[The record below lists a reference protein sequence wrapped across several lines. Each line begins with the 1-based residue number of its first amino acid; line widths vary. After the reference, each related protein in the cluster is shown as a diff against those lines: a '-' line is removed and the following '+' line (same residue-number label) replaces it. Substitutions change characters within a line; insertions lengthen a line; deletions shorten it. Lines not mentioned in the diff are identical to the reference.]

1 MTDIASGKQIS
12 SPKILHGFAHQN
24 TVHNN
29 VALGDHVLNE
39 ELVLGGD
46 IALQGVVISQE
57 VDDFAFA
64 QIGQGYKDVVSCIE
78 PENPCLR

>member
-12 SPKILHGFAHQN
+12 SPKILNGFAHQDS
-24 TVHNN
+24 VHND
-29 VALGDHVLNE
+29 VALSDDVLNE

-46 IALQGVVISQE
+46 IGQQGVVISRE

-64 QIGQGYKDVVSCIE
+64 QIGQRHKDVVSCIE